1 MTETGSETA
10 WRENSDNGND
20 QWSDENERQH
30 AFWRWHCELGKFCWK
45 PISLYRTRFLSW
57 FIGQTIWKKKSLLNA
72 GVLISSL
79 KMEYKSLQD
88 FIKENYKTKIMD
100 YIAISRS
107 IFHLQVRV
115 EVTE

>member
-1 MTETGSETA
+1 
-10 WRENSDNGND
+10 
-20 QWSDENERQH
+20 
-30 AFWRWHCELGKFCWK
+30 
-45 PISLYRTRFLSW
+45 
-57 FIGQTIWKKKSLLNA
+57 
-72 GVLISSL
+72 
-79 KMEYKSLQD
+79 MEYKSLQD